1 LNKNENIFLKLFVFI
16 AIVGFMFMG
25 CQKEDMQPETQD
37 KATELTPEQ
46 LDLKKK
52 MDQAA
57 QVLVQF
63 SNDKEAMDEV
73 TKND

>member
-1 LNKNENIFLKLFVFI
+1 MKNIFLKLFIFTAILSFVLI
-16 AIVGFMFMG
+16 A
-25 CQKEDMQPETQD
+25 CQKENMQPTAQD
-37 KATELTPEQ
+37 EVTELTPEQ

-63 SNDKEAMDEV
+63 SNDKRLWM
-73 TKND
+73 KYKK